1 MLIEAPELSSYPSIR
16 HGFFTRQGGVSEG
29 LHASLNGGLGSSDRP
44 ERVAENRARMAERL
58 GVAPG
63 ALLGLYQVHSA
74 EVVTV
79 RKPWTVDGRPRADA
93 MVTDRPDIALGIATA
108 DCGPILF
115 ADAHRG
121 VIGAAHAGWR
131 GALSGVIEATLAAME
146 TLGARRDRIVAV
158 LGPTISR
165 PAYEVGPEF
174 QARFLEADA
183 DNGRF
188 FAPAERAGHSL
199 FDLPAY
205 IATRLSAAG
214 IAQHGDL
221 GLCTYADEARFY
233 SYRRATH
240 RREADYGRLISAI
253 ALTR

>member
-1 MLIEAPELSSYPSIR
+1 MLIEAPELSSYPAIR
-16 HGFFTRQGGVSEG
+16 HGFFTREGGVSEG
-29 LHASLNGGLGSSDRP
+29 LYASLNGGLGSSDRP

-58 GVAPG
+58 GVRSE
-63 ALLGLYQVHSA
+63 ALLSLYQVHSA
-74 EVVTV
+74 EVATV
-79 RKPWTVDGRPRADA
+79 REPWPAGERPRADA
-93 MVTDRPDIALGIATA
+93 MVTDRPEIALGIATA
-108 DCGPILF
+108 DCGPLLF

-131 GALSGVIEATLAAME
+131 GAASGVIEATLAAME
-146 TLGARRDRIVAV
+146 ALGARRDAIVAV
-158 LGPTISR
+158 LGPTISQA
-165 PAYEVGPEF
+165 AYEVGPEF
-174 QARFLEADA
+174 RTQFLEADEG
-183 DNGRF
+183 NEGF
-188 FAPAERAGHSL
+188 FAPAERARHSL
-199 FDLPAY
+199 FDLPGY
-205 IATRLSAAG
+205 IAARLAAAG